1 MIPGLELV
9 GVGVDVEPQAPVRV
23 TETIVGASHVHV
35 DVEPDDGVV
44 AGFLRGA
51 SGAITESDGRRW
63 AFAGVR
69 TSARRI
75 RLTWEDATVARL
87 RAHVPALAVPAG
99 SVTLTDL
106 VQRLAADAG
115 VPVRVEPL
123 LERIPAALPRQGAW
137 SLVRGL
143 AEHAFVDA
151 AGVWV
156 VGSDAWLRAASEPV
170 DAVAE
175 DGHVRDVD
183 VLLDTG
189 RPESVA
195 TLLVDVEWEP
205 RPGDTIRLPE
215 VDTTGTWLVTH
226 RVTDLEEDV
235 ETATYTAIRGPLVLA
250 GEVPWP

>member
-151 AGVWV
+151 TGVWV
-156 VGSDAWLRAASEPV
+156 VGSDAWLRRGTVPV

-175 DGHVRDVD
+175 DGQVRDVD

-205 RPGDTIRLPE
+205 RPGDTVRLPE
-215 VDTTGTWLVTH
+215 VDTAGAWLITH
-226 RVTDLEEDV
+226 RVTDVDS
-235 ETATYTAIRGPLVLA
+235 ETATITATRGPLTLA

>member
-44 AGFLRGA
+44 AEFLRGA

-69 TSARRI
+69 TSAKRI
-75 RLTWEDATVARL
+75 RLTWEDSTVARL
-87 RAHVPALAVPAG
+87 RTHVPPLAVPAG
-99 SVTLTDL
+99 SVTMTDL
-106 VQRLAADAG
+106 VQRLGADAG
-115 VPVRVEPL
+115 VSTHVEPRAD
-123 LERIPAALPRQGAW
+123 RIPAALPRMGAW
-137 SLVRGL
+137 AMVRDL
-143 AEHAFVDA
+143 AERSFVDS
-151 AGVWV
+151 AGVWI
-156 VGSDAWLRAASEPV
+156 VGSDEWLCAGSVPV
-170 DAVAE
+170 DASSE
-175 DGHVRDVD
+175 TGQVRDVD

-189 RPESVA
+189 RAESVA
-195 TLLVDVEWEP
+195 TVLADVDWAP